1 MQESV
6 TINRSYK
13 DRLFK
18 IIFEDKKELLSL
30 YNALTGKNYQ
40 NPDELEINT
49 IDDVIYMHLKND
61 MSFILDDWQ
70 NLFEQQSTFNPNQPL
85 RGFFYFADLYKVKYF
100 GKKIYS
106 TRLLKIPT
114 PQYIV
119 FYNGTANMPDRKEL
133 RLSDAFQQPTEQP
146 DIEVVAHMLNINYGH
161 NKELMER
168 CQKLKEYAQF
178 IDIIRHYL
186 RENKQWSN
194 EQAISKAIDDCIK
207 NNILRDI
214 LQKERLRVM
223 ASILSEFD
231 DVNFTYDIGHDIFD
245 NHNYTKL
252 SKLQLKKL
260 NNIHIHNV
268 CNNKDHCEIT
278 PTCDYIT
285 QLRDSVK
292 YLKSINYEKSIVL
305 ETGFNN
311 YPGNNYEEK
320 LINYIKSFEKIE
332 DILKTE

>member
-6 TINRSYK
+6 TINRTYK

-119 FYNGTANMPDRKEL
+119 FYNGTTNMPDKKEL
-133 RLSDAFQQPTEQP
+133 RLSDAFQQPTTQP

-186 RENKQWSN
+186 KENEHWSN

-231 DVNFTYDIGHDIFD
+231 EVGYKEMIQD
-245 NHNYTKL
+245 
-252 SKLQLKKL
+252 
-260 NNIHIHNV
+260 
-268 CNNKDHCEIT
+268 EA
-278 PTCDYIT
+278 
-285 QLRDSVK
+285 
-292 YLKSINYEKSIVL
+292 
-305 ETGFNN
+305 
-311 YPGNNYEEK
+311 
-320 LINYIKSFEKIE
+320 IE
-332 DILKTE
+332 DGEIRGSIKLAYKLKLPKPEIIAILRHDYNLSDEEVSQYMQKFWKN

>member
-6 TINRSYK
+6 SINRTYK

-119 FYNGTANMPDRKEL
+119 FYNGTTNMPDKKEL
-133 RLSDAFQQPTEQP
+133 RLSDAFQQPTTQP

-186 RENKQWSN
+186 RENEHWTN
-194 EQAISKAIDDCIK
+194 EQAISKAIDDCIQ

-231 DVNFTYDIGHDIFD
+231 EVGYKEMIKEEAYEDAY
-245 NHNYTKL
+245 
-252 SKLQLKKL
+252 
-260 NNIHIHNV
+260 
-268 CNNKDHCEIT
+268 EEA
-278 PTCDYIT
+278 
-285 QLRDSVK
+285 SVK
-292 YLKSINYEKSIVL
+292 SLIEFTQDTGYSKQEVFAIIKQRFHLSDDAINQYMQK
-305 ETGFNN
+305 FW
-311 YPGNNYEEK
+311 K
-320 LINYIKSFEKIE
+320 DK
-332 DILKTE
+332 

>member
-6 TINRSYK
+6 SINRTYK

-119 FYNGTANMPDRKEL
+119 FYNGTTNMPDKKEL

-146 DIEVVAHMLNINYGH
+146 DIEVIAHMLNINYGH

-168 CQKLKEYAQF
+168 CRKLKEYAQF

-194 EQAISKAIDDCIK
+194 EQAISKAIDDCIQ

-231 DVNFTYDIGHDIFD
+231 EVGYKEMIRQEAYEDAYEEGVEYGVKTLIEFVQDIGYSKEDATTLVKQRFH
-245 NHNYTKL
+245 L
-252 SKLQLKKL
+252 SDDAINQYMQKFWKK
-260 NNIHIHNV
+260 
-268 CNNKDHCEIT
+268 
-278 PTCDYIT
+278 
-285 QLRDSVK
+285 
-292 YLKSINYEKSIVL
+292 
-305 ETGFNN
+305 
-311 YPGNNYEEK
+311 
-320 LINYIKSFEKIE
+320 
-332 DILKTE
+332 

>member
-6 TINRSYK
+6 SINRTYK

-119 FYNGTANMPDRKEL
+119 FYNGTTSMPDRKEL
-133 RLSDAFQQPTEQP
+133 RLSDAFQQPTAQP

-168 CQKLKEYAQF
+168 CRKLKEYAQF

-194 EQAISKAIDDCIK
+194 EQAISKAIDDCIQ

-231 DVNFTYDIGHDIFD
+231 EVGYKEMIRQEAYEDAYEEGVEYGVKTLIEFVQDIGYSKEDATTLVKQRFH
-245 NHNYTKL
+245 L
-252 SKLQLKKL
+252 SDDAINQYMQKFWKK
-260 NNIHIHNV
+260 
-268 CNNKDHCEIT
+268 
-278 PTCDYIT
+278 
-285 QLRDSVK
+285 
-292 YLKSINYEKSIVL
+292 
-305 ETGFNN
+305 
-311 YPGNNYEEK
+311 
-320 LINYIKSFEKIE
+320 
-332 DILKTE
+332 

>member
-6 TINRSYK
+6 SINRTYK

-119 FYNGTANMPDRKEL
+119 FYNGTTNMPDKKEL
-133 RLSDAFQQPTEQP
+133 RLSDAFQQPTTQP

-168 CQKLKEYAQF
+168 CRKLKEYAQF

-194 EQAISKAIDDCIK
+194 EQAISKAIDDCIQ

-231 DVNFTYDIGHDIFD
+231 EVGYKEMIR
-245 NHNYTKL
+245 
-252 SKLQLKKL
+252 Q
-260 NNIHIHNV
+260 
-268 CNNKDHCEIT
+268 EA
-278 PTCDYIT
+278 
-285 QLRDSVK
+285 
-292 YLKSINYEKSIVL
+292 YEDA
-305 ETGFNN
+305 
-311 YPGNNYEEK
+311 YEEGHEAGLEEGREQELAHGVK
-320 LINYIKSFEKIE
+320 SYIKLAQSIGYAESKIVTMLMQEFNLSE
-332 DILKTE
+332 DQASQYVQKFWKDK

>member
-6 TINRSYK
+6 TINRTYK

-119 FYNGTANMPDRKEL
+119 FYNGTTSMPDRKEL
-133 RLSDAFQQPTEQP
+133 RLSDAFQQPTAQP

-168 CQKLKEYAQF
+168 CRKLKEYAQF

-194 EQAISKAIDDCIK
+194 EQAISKAIDDCIQ

-231 DVNFTYDIGHDIFD
+231 EVGYKEMIR
-245 NHNYTKL
+245 
-252 SKLQLKKL
+252 Q
-260 NNIHIHNV
+260 
-268 CNNKDHCEIT
+268 EA
-278 PTCDYIT
+278 
-285 QLRDSVK
+285 
-292 YLKSINYEKSIVL
+292 YEDA
-305 ETGFNN
+305 
-311 YPGNNYEEK
+311 YEEGHEAGLEEGREQELAHGVK
-320 LINYIKSFEKIE
+320 SYIKLAQSIGYAESKIVTMLMQEFNLSE
-332 DILKTE
+332 DQASQYVQKFWKDK

>member
-119 FYNGTANMPDRKEL
+119 FYNGTTNMPDRKEL

-168 CQKLKEYAQF
+168 CRKLKEYAQF

-194 EQAISKAIDDCIK
+194 EQAISKAIDDCIQ

-223 ASILSEFD
+223 ASILSEFAE
-231 DVNFTYDIGHDIFD
+231 VGYKEMIR
-245 NHNYTKL
+245 
-252 SKLQLKKL
+252 Q
-260 NNIHIHNV
+260 
-268 CNNKDHCEIT
+268 EA
-278 PTCDYIT
+278 
-285 QLRDSVK
+285 
-292 YLKSINYEKSIVL
+292 YEDA
-305 ETGFNN
+305 
-311 YPGNNYEEK
+311 YEEGHEAGLEEGREQELAHGVK
-320 LINYIKSFEKIE
+320 SYIKLAQSIGYAESKIVTMLMQEFNLSE
-332 DILKTE
+332 DQASQYVQKFWKDK

>member
-6 TINRSYK
+6 TINRTYK

-119 FYNGTANMPDRKEL
+119 FYNGTTSMPDRKEL

-186 RENKQWSN
+186 KENEHWSN
-194 EQAISKAIDDCIK
+194 EQAISKAIDDCIQ

-231 DVNFTYDIGHDIFD
+231 EVGYKEMIR
-245 NHNYTKL
+245 
-252 SKLQLKKL
+252 Q
-260 NNIHIHNV
+260 
-268 CNNKDHCEIT
+268 EA
-278 PTCDYIT
+278 
-285 QLRDSVK
+285 
-292 YLKSINYEKSIVL
+292 YEDA
-305 ETGFNN
+305 
-311 YPGNNYEEK
+311 YEEGHEAGLEEGREQELAHGVK
-320 LINYIKSFEKIE
+320 SYIKLAQSIGYAESKIVTMLMQEFNLSE
-332 DILKTE
+332 DQASQYVQKFWKDK

>member
-6 TINRSYK
+6 SINRTYK

-119 FYNGTANMPDRKEL
+119 FYNGTTNMPDKKEL
-133 RLSDAFQQPTEQP
+133 RLSDAFQQPTTQP

-194 EQAISKAIDDCIK
+194 EQAISKAIDDCIQ

-231 DVNFTYDIGHDIFD
+231 EVGYKEMIQD
-245 NHNYTKL
+245 
-252 SKLQLKKL
+252 
-260 NNIHIHNV
+260 
-268 CNNKDHCEIT
+268 EA
-278 PTCDYIT
+278 
-285 QLRDSVK
+285 
-292 YLKSINYEKSIVL
+292 
-305 ETGFNN
+305 
-311 YPGNNYEEK
+311 
-320 LINYIKSFEKIE
+320 IE
-332 DILKTE
+332 DGEIRGSIKLAYKLKLPKPEIIAILRHDYNLTDDEVNQYMQKFWKN

>member
-6 TINRSYK
+6 SINRTYK

-61 MSFILDDWQ
+61 MPFILDDWQ

-119 FYNGTANMPDRKEL
+119 FYNGTTSMPDRKEL
-133 RLSDAFQQPTEQP
+133 RLSDAFQQPTAQP

-168 CQKLKEYAQF
+168 CRKLKEYAQF

-194 EQAISKAIDDCIK
+194 EQAISKAIDDCIQ

-231 DVNFTYDIGHDIFD
+231 EVGYKEMIRDEAYEDGFEDGGVKTLIEFTQDTGYSKQEVFAIIKQRFHLSDDAVNQYMQKFW
-245 NHNYTKL
+245 
-252 SKLQLKKL
+252 
-260 NNIHIHNV
+260 
-268 CNNKDHCEIT
+268 KD
-278 PTCDYIT
+278 
-285 QLRDSVK
+285 K
-292 YLKSINYEKSIVL
+292 
-305 ETGFNN
+305 
-311 YPGNNYEEK
+311 
-320 LINYIKSFEKIE
+320 
-332 DILKTE
+332 

>member
-6 TINRSYK
+6 SINRTYK

-168 CQKLKEYAQF
+168 CRKLKEYAQF

-194 EQAISKAIDDCIK
+194 EQAISKAIDDCIQ

-231 DVNFTYDIGHDIFD
+231 EVGYKEMIR
-245 NHNYTKL
+245 
-252 SKLQLKKL
+252 Q
-260 NNIHIHNV
+260 
-268 CNNKDHCEIT
+268 EA
-278 PTCDYIT
+278 
-285 QLRDSVK
+285 
-292 YLKSINYEKSIVL
+292 YEDA
-305 ETGFNN
+305 
-311 YPGNNYEEK
+311 YEEGHEAGLEEGREQELAHGVK
-320 LINYIKSFEKIE
+320 SYIKLAQSIGYAESKIVTMLMQEFNLSE
-332 DILKTE
+332 DQASQYVQKFWKDK

>member
-119 FYNGTANMPDRKEL
+119 FYNGTTSMPDRKEL
-133 RLSDAFQQPTEQP
+133 RLSDAFQQPTTQP

-168 CQKLKEYAQF
+168 CRKLKEYAQF

-231 DVNFTYDIGHDIFD
+231 EVGYKEMIRQEAYEDAYEEAYEEGVEYGVKYGGVKTLIEFVQDIGYSKEDATTLVKQRFH
-245 NHNYTKL
+245 L
-252 SKLQLKKL
+252 S
-260 NNIHIHNV
+260 
-268 CNNKDHCEIT
+268 D
-278 PTCDYIT
+278 DA
-285 QLRDSVK
+285 
-292 YLKSINYEKSIVL
+292 INQYMQK
-305 ETGFNN
+305 FWKN
-311 YPGNNYEEK
+311 
-320 LINYIKSFEKIE
+320 
-332 DILKTE
+332 

>member
-6 TINRSYK
+6 TINRTYK

-119 FYNGTANMPDRKEL
+119 FYNGTTNMPDKKEL

-186 RENKQWSN
+186 KENEHWSN

-231 DVNFTYDIGHDIFD
+231 EVGYKEMIRQEAYEDAYEDAYEEGVEYGVKTLIEFVQDIGYSKEDATTLVKQRFH
-245 NHNYTKL
+245 L
-252 SKLQLKKL
+252 S
-260 NNIHIHNV
+260 
-268 CNNKDHCEIT
+268 D
-278 PTCDYIT
+278 DA
-285 QLRDSVK
+285 
-292 YLKSINYEKSIVL
+292 INQYMQK
-305 ETGFNN
+305 FWKN
-311 YPGNNYEEK
+311 
-320 LINYIKSFEKIE
+320 
-332 DILKTE
+332 

>member
-119 FYNGTANMPDRKEL
+119 FYNGTTSMPDRKEL

-161 NKELMER
+161 NKELMKR
-168 CQKLKEYAQF
+168 CRKLKEYAQF

-186 RENKQWSN
+186 KENEHWSN
-194 EQAISKAIDDCIK
+194 EQAISKAIDDCIQ

-231 DVNFTYDIGHDIFD
+231 EVGYKEMIR
-245 NHNYTKL
+245 
-252 SKLQLKKL
+252 Q
-260 NNIHIHNV
+260 
-268 CNNKDHCEIT
+268 EA
-278 PTCDYIT
+278 
-285 QLRDSVK
+285 
-292 YLKSINYEKSIVL
+292 YEDA
-305 ETGFNN
+305 
-311 YPGNNYEEK
+311 YEEGHEAGLEEGREQELAHGVK
-320 LINYIKSFEKIE
+320 SYIKLAQSIGYAESKIVTMLMQEFNLSE
-332 DILKTE
+332 DQASQYVQKFWKDK

>member
-6 TINRSYK
+6 TINRTYK

-18 IIFEDKKELLSL
+18 IIFEGKKELLSL

-119 FYNGTANMPDRKEL
+119 VYHGTASMPDKKEL
-133 RLSDAFQQPTEQP
+133 RLSDAFQQPTAQP
-146 DIEVVAHMLNINYGH
+146 DIEVVAHRLNINYGH

-168 CQKLKEYAQF
+168 CRKLKEYAQF

-186 RENKQWSN
+186 KENKQWSN

-231 DVNFTYDIGHDIFD
+231 EVGYKEMIRQEAYEDAYEEAYEEGVEYGVKYGGVKTLIEFVQDIGYSKEDATTLAKQRFHLSDDVINQYMQKFWKD
-245 NHNYTKL
+245 N
-252 SKLQLKKL
+252 
-260 NNIHIHNV
+260 
-268 CNNKDHCEIT
+268 
-278 PTCDYIT
+278 
-285 QLRDSVK
+285 
-292 YLKSINYEKSIVL
+292 
-305 ETGFNN
+305 
-311 YPGNNYEEK
+311 
-320 LINYIKSFEKIE
+320 
-332 DILKTE
+332 

>member
-6 TINRSYK
+6 SINRTYK

-119 FYNGTANMPDRKEL
+119 FYNGTTNMPDRKEL

-168 CQKLKEYAQF
+168 CRKLKEYAQF

-194 EQAISKAIDDCIK
+194 EQAISKAIDDCIQ

-231 DVNFTYDIGHDIFD
+231 EVGYKEMIR
-245 NHNYTKL
+245 
-252 SKLQLKKL
+252 Q
-260 NNIHIHNV
+260 
-268 CNNKDHCEIT
+268 EA
-278 PTCDYIT
+278 
-285 QLRDSVK
+285 
-292 YLKSINYEKSIVL
+292 
-305 ETGFNN
+305 
-311 YPGNNYEEK
+311 YEEGHEAGLEEGREQELAHGVK
-320 LINYIKSFEKIE
+320 SYIKLAQSIGYAESKIVTMLMQEFNLSE
-332 DILKTE
+332 DQASQYVQKFWKDK

>member
-6 TINRSYK
+6 TINRTYK

-119 FYNGTANMPDRKEL
+119 FYNGTTSMPDRKEL

-186 RENKQWSN
+186 KENEHWSN

-231 DVNFTYDIGHDIFD
+231 EVGYKEMIRQEAYEDAYEDAYEEGVEYGVKTLIEFVQDIGYSKEDATTLVKQRFH
-245 NHNYTKL
+245 L
-252 SKLQLKKL
+252 S
-260 NNIHIHNV
+260 
-268 CNNKDHCEIT
+268 D
-278 PTCDYIT
+278 DA
-285 QLRDSVK
+285 
-292 YLKSINYEKSIVL
+292 INQYMQK
-305 ETGFNN
+305 FWKN
-311 YPGNNYEEK
+311 
-320 LINYIKSFEKIE
+320 
-332 DILKTE
+332 

>member
-119 FYNGTANMPDRKEL
+119 FYNGTTSMPDRKEL
-133 RLSDAFQQPTEQP
+133 RLSDAFQQPTVQP

-168 CQKLKEYAQF
+168 CRKLKEYAQF

-194 EQAISKAIDDCIK
+194 EQAISKAIDDCIQ

-231 DVNFTYDIGHDIFD
+231 EVGYKEMIKEEAYEDAYEEVYEE
-245 NHNYTKL
+245 
-252 SKLQLKKL
+252 
-260 NNIHIHNV
+260 V
-268 CNNKDHCEIT
+268 CEEI
-278 PTCDYIT
+278 
-285 QLRDSVK
+285 SVK
-292 YLKSINYEKSIVL
+292 SLIEFTQDTGYSKQEVFAIIKQRFHLSDDVINQYMQK
-305 ETGFNN
+305 FW
-311 YPGNNYEEK
+311 K
-320 LINYIKSFEKIE
+320 DK
-332 DILKTE
+332 

>member
-6 TINRSYK
+6 TINRTYK

-119 FYNGTANMPDRKEL
+119 FYNGTTNMPDKKEL
-133 RLSDAFQQPTEQP
+133 RLSDAFQQPTTQP

-168 CQKLKEYAQF
+168 CRKLKEYAQF

-194 EQAISKAIDDCIK
+194 EQAISKAIDDCIQ

-231 DVNFTYDIGHDIFD
+231 EVGYKEMIRQEAYEDAYEEVYEEISVKSLIEFVQDIGYSKEDAATLVKQRFH
-245 NHNYTKL
+245 L
-252 SKLQLKKL
+252 S
-260 NNIHIHNV
+260 
-268 CNNKDHCEIT
+268 D
-278 PTCDYIT
+278 DA
-285 QLRDSVK
+285 
-292 YLKSINYEKSIVL
+292 INQYMQK
-305 ETGFNN
+305 FW
-311 YPGNNYEEK
+311 
-320 LINYIKSFEKIE
+320 KI
-332 DILKTE
+332 

>member
-6 TINRSYK
+6 SINRTYK

-119 FYNGTANMPDRKEL
+119 FYNGTTSMPDRKEL
-133 RLSDAFQQPTEQP
+133 RLSDAFQQPTTQP

-186 RENKQWSN
+186 KENEHWSN

-231 DVNFTYDIGHDIFD
+231 EVGYKEMIQD
-245 NHNYTKL
+245 
-252 SKLQLKKL
+252 
-260 NNIHIHNV
+260 
-268 CNNKDHCEIT
+268 EA
-278 PTCDYIT
+278 
-285 QLRDSVK
+285 
-292 YLKSINYEKSIVL
+292 
-305 ETGFNN
+305 
-311 YPGNNYEEK
+311 
-320 LINYIKSFEKIE
+320 IE
-332 DILKTE
+332 DGEIRGSIKLAYKLKLPKPEIIAILRHDYNLSDEEVNQYMQKFWKN

>member
-6 TINRSYK
+6 TINRTYK

-106 TRLLKIPT
+106 TKLLKIPT

-119 FYNGTANMPDRKEL
+119 FYNGTANMPDKKEL
-133 RLSDAFQQPTEQP
+133 RLSDASQQPTEQP

-194 EQAISKAIDDCIK
+194 EQAISKAIDDCIQ

-231 DVNFTYDIGHDIFD
+231 EVGYKEMIQD
-245 NHNYTKL
+245 
-252 SKLQLKKL
+252 
-260 NNIHIHNV
+260 
-268 CNNKDHCEIT
+268 EA
-278 PTCDYIT
+278 
-285 QLRDSVK
+285 
-292 YLKSINYEKSIVL
+292 
-305 ETGFNN
+305 
-311 YPGNNYEEK
+311 
-320 LINYIKSFEKIE
+320 IE
-332 DILKTE
+332 DGEIRGSIKLAYKLKLPKPEIIAILRHDYNLSDEEVNQYMQKFWKN

>member
-6 TINRSYK
+6 SINRTYK

-119 FYNGTANMPDRKEL
+119 FYNGTTNMPDKKEL
-133 RLSDAFQQPTEQP
+133 RLSDAFQQPTTQP

-231 DVNFTYDIGHDIFD
+231 EVGYKEMIRQEAYEDAYEEAYEEGVEYGVKYGGVKTLIEFVQDIGYSKEDATTLAKQRFHLSDDVINQYMQKFWKD
-245 NHNYTKL
+245 N
-252 SKLQLKKL
+252 
-260 NNIHIHNV
+260 
-268 CNNKDHCEIT
+268 
-278 PTCDYIT
+278 
-285 QLRDSVK
+285 
-292 YLKSINYEKSIVL
+292 
-305 ETGFNN
+305 
-311 YPGNNYEEK
+311 
-320 LINYIKSFEKIE
+320 
-332 DILKTE
+332 

>member
-6 TINRSYK
+6 SINRTYK

-119 FYNGTANMPDRKEL
+119 FYNGTTNMPDRKEL

-168 CQKLKEYAQF
+168 CRKLKEYAQF

-194 EQAISKAIDDCIK
+194 EQAISKAIDDCIQ

-231 DVNFTYDIGHDIFD
+231 EVGYKEMIR
-245 NHNYTKL
+245 
-252 SKLQLKKL
+252 Q
-260 NNIHIHNV
+260 
-268 CNNKDHCEIT
+268 EA
-278 PTCDYIT
+278 
-285 QLRDSVK
+285 
-292 YLKSINYEKSIVL
+292 YEDA
-305 ETGFNN
+305 
-311 YPGNNYEEK
+311 YEEGHEAGLEEGREQELAPGVK
-320 LINYIKSFEKIE
+320 SYIKLAQSIGYAESKIVTMLMQEFNLSE
-332 DILKTE
+332 DQASQYVQKFWKDK

>member
-119 FYNGTANMPDRKEL
+119 FYNGTTSMPDRKEL
-133 RLSDAFQQPTEQP
+133 RLSDAFQQPTVQP

-186 RENKQWSN
+186 KENEHWSN

-231 DVNFTYDIGHDIFD
+231 EVGYKEMIRQEAYEDAYEEVYEEISVKSLIEFVQDIGYSKEDAATLVKQRFH
-245 NHNYTKL
+245 L
-252 SKLQLKKL
+252 S
-260 NNIHIHNV
+260 
-268 CNNKDHCEIT
+268 D
-278 PTCDYIT
+278 DA
-285 QLRDSVK
+285 
-292 YLKSINYEKSIVL
+292 INQYMQK
-305 ETGFNN
+305 FWKN
-311 YPGNNYEEK
+311 
-320 LINYIKSFEKIE
+320 
-332 DILKTE
+332 

>member
-40 NPDELEINT
+40 NPDDLEINT

-119 FYNGTANMPDRKEL
+119 FYNGTMNMPDKKEL
-133 RLSDAFQQPTEQP
+133 RLSDAFQQPTTQP

-186 RENKQWSN
+186 RENEQWTN
-194 EQAISKAIDDCIK
+194 EQAISKAIDDCIQ

-231 DVNFTYDIGHDIFD
+231 EVGYKEMIQD
-245 NHNYTKL
+245 
-252 SKLQLKKL
+252 
-260 NNIHIHNV
+260 
-268 CNNKDHCEIT
+268 EA
-278 PTCDYIT
+278 
-285 QLRDSVK
+285 
-292 YLKSINYEKSIVL
+292 
-305 ETGFNN
+305 
-311 YPGNNYEEK
+311 
-320 LINYIKSFEKIE
+320 IE
-332 DILKTE
+332 DGEIRGSIKLAYKLKLPKPEIIAILRHDYNLSDDEVNQYMQRFWKN

>member
-6 TINRSYK
+6 TINRTYK

-18 IIFEDKKELLSL
+18 IIFEGKKELLSL

-119 FYNGTANMPDRKEL
+119 FYNGTTNMPDKKEL
-133 RLSDAFQQPTEQP
+133 RLSDAFQQPTTQP

-231 DVNFTYDIGHDIFD
+231 EVGYKEMIQD
-245 NHNYTKL
+245 
-252 SKLQLKKL
+252 
-260 NNIHIHNV
+260 
-268 CNNKDHCEIT
+268 EA
-278 PTCDYIT
+278 
-285 QLRDSVK
+285 
-292 YLKSINYEKSIVL
+292 
-305 ETGFNN
+305 
-311 YPGNNYEEK
+311 
-320 LINYIKSFEKIE
+320 IE
-332 DILKTE
+332 DGEIRGSIKLAYKLKLPKPEIIAILRHDYNLTDDEVNQYMQKFWKN

>member
-119 FYNGTANMPDRKEL
+119 FYNGTTSMPDKKEL

-168 CQKLKEYAQF
+168 CRKLKEYAQF

-231 DVNFTYDIGHDIFD
+231 EVGYKEMIQD
-245 NHNYTKL
+245 
-252 SKLQLKKL
+252 
-260 NNIHIHNV
+260 
-268 CNNKDHCEIT
+268 EA
-278 PTCDYIT
+278 
-285 QLRDSVK
+285 
-292 YLKSINYEKSIVL
+292 
-305 ETGFNN
+305 
-311 YPGNNYEEK
+311 
-320 LINYIKSFEKIE
+320 IE
-332 DILKTE
+332 DGEIRGSIKLAYKLKLPKPEIIAILRHDYNLSDEEVNQYMQKFWKN

>member
-119 FYNGTANMPDRKEL
+119 FYNGTTSMPDRKEL
-133 RLSDAFQQPTEQP
+133 RLSDAFQQPTTQP

-186 RENKQWSN
+186 KENEHWSN
-194 EQAISKAIDDCIK
+194 EQAISKAIDDCIQ

-231 DVNFTYDIGHDIFD
+231 EVGYKEMIRQEAYEDAYEEAYEEGVEYGVKYGGVKTLIEFVQDIGYSKEDATTLAKQRFHLSDDVINQYMQKFWKD
-245 NHNYTKL
+245 N
-252 SKLQLKKL
+252 
-260 NNIHIHNV
+260 
-268 CNNKDHCEIT
+268 
-278 PTCDYIT
+278 
-285 QLRDSVK
+285 
-292 YLKSINYEKSIVL
+292 
-305 ETGFNN
+305 
-311 YPGNNYEEK
+311 
-320 LINYIKSFEKIE
+320 
-332 DILKTE
+332 

>member
-6 TINRSYK
+6 TINRTYK

-61 MSFILDDWQ
+61 MPFILDDWQ

-119 FYNGTANMPDRKEL
+119 FYNGTTSMPDRKEL
-133 RLSDAFQQPTEQP
+133 RLSDAFQQPTAQP

-168 CQKLKEYAQF
+168 CRKLKEYAQF

-194 EQAISKAIDDCIK
+194 EQAISKAIDDCIQ

-231 DVNFTYDIGHDIFD
+231 EVGYKEMIRQEAYEDAYEEAYEEGVEYGVKYGGVKTLIEFVQDIGYSKEDATTLAKQRFHLSDDVINQYMQKFWKD
-245 NHNYTKL
+245 N
-252 SKLQLKKL
+252 
-260 NNIHIHNV
+260 
-268 CNNKDHCEIT
+268 
-278 PTCDYIT
+278 
-285 QLRDSVK
+285 
-292 YLKSINYEKSIVL
+292 
-305 ETGFNN
+305 
-311 YPGNNYEEK
+311 
-320 LINYIKSFEKIE
+320 
-332 DILKTE
+332 

>member
-119 FYNGTANMPDRKEL
+119 FYNGTTSMPDRKEL

-146 DIEVVAHMLNINYGH
+146 DIEVIAHMLNINYGH

-168 CQKLKEYAQF
+168 CRKLKEYAQF

-194 EQAISKAIDDCIK
+194 EQAISKAIDDCIQ

-231 DVNFTYDIGHDIFD
+231 EVGYKEMIQD
-245 NHNYTKL
+245 
-252 SKLQLKKL
+252 
-260 NNIHIHNV
+260 
-268 CNNKDHCEIT
+268 EA
-278 PTCDYIT
+278 
-285 QLRDSVK
+285 
-292 YLKSINYEKSIVL
+292 
-305 ETGFNN
+305 
-311 YPGNNYEEK
+311 
-320 LINYIKSFEKIE
+320 IE
-332 DILKTE
+332 DGEIRGSIKLAYKLKLPKPEIIAILRHDYNLSDEEVNQYMQKFWKN

>member
-119 FYNGTANMPDRKEL
+119 FYNGTTNMPDKKEL
-133 RLSDAFQQPTEQP
+133 RLSDAFQQPTTQP

-168 CQKLKEYAQF
+168 CRKLKEYAQF

-186 RENKQWSN
+186 KENKQWSN

-231 DVNFTYDIGHDIFD
+231 EVGYKEMIQD
-245 NHNYTKL
+245 
-252 SKLQLKKL
+252 
-260 NNIHIHNV
+260 
-268 CNNKDHCEIT
+268 EA
-278 PTCDYIT
+278 
-285 QLRDSVK
+285 
-292 YLKSINYEKSIVL
+292 
-305 ETGFNN
+305 
-311 YPGNNYEEK
+311 
-320 LINYIKSFEKIE
+320 IE
-332 DILKTE
+332 DGEIRGSIKLAYKLKLPKPEIIAILRHDYNLSDEEVNQYMQKFWKN

>member
-1 MQESV
+1 M
-6 TINRSYK
+6 
-13 DRLFK
+13 
-18 IIFEDKKELLSL
+18 
-30 YNALTGKNYQ
+30 
-40 NPDELEINT
+40 EINT

-119 FYNGTANMPDRKEL
+119 FYNGTTSMPDRKEL

-168 CQKLKEYAQF
+168 CRKLKEYAQF

-231 DVNFTYDIGHDIFD
+231 EVGYKEMIR
-245 NHNYTKL
+245 
-252 SKLQLKKL
+252 Q
-260 NNIHIHNV
+260 
-268 CNNKDHCEIT
+268 EA
-278 PTCDYIT
+278 
-285 QLRDSVK
+285 
-292 YLKSINYEKSIVL
+292 YEDA
-305 ETGFNN
+305 
-311 YPGNNYEEK
+311 YEEGHEAGLEEGREQELAHGVK
-320 LINYIKSFEKIE
+320 SYIKLAQSIGYAESKIVTMLMQEFNLSE
-332 DILKTE
+332 DQASQYVQKFWKDK